1 MKRILVFPCG
11 SEIGLEVHRA
21 LKDQKDIE
29 LIGASSVDDHGK
41 FVFDNYIGDIPMIN
55 DDNFLPTILKIVQ
68 EHNIDLI
75 YPCMDIVITKLKN
88 SVLFEHMVIG
98 SPKETVNICQS
109 KFKIYLNFEN
119 IIRTPK
125 IYSLSENYGFPMF
138 SKPDIGSSSR
148 NAFKIND
155 QYDLD
160 FYSRKYPNNLLL
172 EYLPG
177 DEFTVD
183 CFTDKKGILKFVSA
197 RKRNRITN
205 GISVNVQLINNLK
218 INQIAE
224 KINNTLPF
232 NGSWFFQ
239 LKEDKYGEFCL
250 LEIASRFGG
259 SSVIQRF
266 LGVNLPYLNI
276 LNEYYPIEILK
287 NDFSIEVDR
296 SLDVKS
302 KIDIVFD
309 KIYIDFDDTI
319 IINDKVNTDMIKLVY
334 HFNNQNK
341 KVILITKHKKSI
353 HETLNKYKISEDI
366 FSEIIHIEKN
376 DKKYNYMDANGSIFI
391 DDSFFERK
399 EVKDNLDIPVFSV
412 DSINCLW

>member
-1 MKRILVFPCG
+1 MVKNILVFPCG
-11 SEIGLEVHRA
+11 SEIGLEVYRA
-21 LKDQKDIE
+21 LKDQKDIK

-41 FVFDNYIGDIPMIN
+41 FVFENYIGDVPMI
-55 DDNFLPTILKIVQ
+55 DDKNFLPTISKIVKKYD
-68 EHNIDLI
+68 IDLI

-88 SVLFEHMVIG
+88 SDFSDKVIG
-98 SPKETVNICQS
+98 STRETVNICQS
-109 KFKIYLNFEN
+109 KLKTYLKLVN

-125 IYSLSENYGFPMF
+125 IYTAIDNEGFPMF
-138 SKPDIGSSSR
+138 SKPEIGSSSR

-183 CFTDKKGILKFVSA
+183 CFTDKKGVLKFVSA

-205 GISVNVQLINNLK
+205 GISVNVQLINNPK
-218 INQIAE
+218 IDQIAK
-224 KINNTLPF
+224 KINNILPF

-250 LEIASRFGG
+250 LEIASRSGG

-276 LNEYYPIEILK
+276 LNEYYPIEVLK
-287 NDFSIEVDR
+287 NDFSIEIDR

-309 KIYIDFDDTI
+309 TVYVDFDDTI
-319 IINDKVNTDMIKLVY
+319 IINDKVNTDMIKLIY
-334 HFNNQNK
+334 HFNNQSKNI
-341 KVILITKHKKSI
+341 VLITKHKNPI
-353 HETLNKYKISEDI
+353 HQTLSKYKIDGSI
-366 FSEIIHIEKN
+366 FSSIIHIKKN
-376 DKKYNYMDANGSIFI
+376 DKKYKYMENKGSIFI
-391 DDSFFERK
+391 DDSFYERK

>member
-1 MKRILVFPCG
+1 MKKILVFPCG
-11 SEIGLEVHRA
+11 SEIALEVHRA
-21 LKDQKDIE
+21 LKDQKGIE

-41 FVFDNYIGDIPMIN
+41 FVFDNYIGGIPMIN
-55 DDNFLPTILKIVQ
+55 DDNFLPTILKIVK

-88 SVLFEHMVIG
+88 SVIFEYMVIG

-109 KFKIYLNFEN
+109 KFKTYLKFADV
-119 IIRTPK
+119 IRTPK
-125 IYSLSENYGFPMF
+125 IYSLKENDGFPMF
-138 SKPDIGSSSR
+138 SKPDIGSSSI

-205 GISVNVQLINNLK
+205 GISVNVQLINNPK
-218 INQIAE
+218 IDQIAK

-276 LNEYYPIEILK
+276 LNEYYPIEVLK

-309 KIYIDFDDTI
+309 KIYIDFDDTV
-319 IINDKVNTDMIKLVY
+319 IINDKVNTDMIKLIY
-334 HFNNQNK
+334 YFNNQNK

-353 HETLNKYKISEDI
+353 HESLIKYKISENI

-376 DKKYNYMDANGSIFI
+376 NKKYNYMDANGSIFI

>member
-11 SEIGLEVHRA
+11 SEIGLEVYRA

-55 DDNFLPTILKIVQ
+55 DNNFLPTLLKIVQ
-68 EHNIDLI
+68 EYNIDLI

-98 SPKETVNICQS
+98 SPKKTVNICQS
-109 KFKIYLNFEN
+109 KFKTYLNFEGV
-119 IIRTPK
+119 IRTPK
-125 IYSLSENYGFPMF
+125 IYSLSENNGFPMF
-138 SKPDIGSSSR
+138 FKPDIGSSSR

-183 CFTDKKGILKFVSA
+183 CFTDKKGVLKFVSA

-205 GISVNVQLINNLK
+205 GISVNAQLINNPK

-276 LNEYYPIEILK
+276 LNEYYPVEILK
-287 NDFSIEVDR
+287 NDFNIEVDR

-309 KIYIDFDDTI
+309 KIYVDFDDTV
-319 IINDKVNTDMIKLVY
+319 IINNKVNIDMIKLIY

-353 HETLNKYKISEDI
+353 YETLIKYKISEDI
-366 FSEIIHIEKN
+366 FSEIIQIKKN

-391 DDSFFERK
+391 DDSFLERK